1 MTALRLSPKLTT
13 PVWAAF
19 RRHCH
24 HFLAIGYQ
32 EALPRILTEP
42 DEETD
47 ITGYICEAL
56 KDWFRAH
63 PKESAGFDV
72 HDDPPLRQSGKT
84 GKRRARTD
92 IIITFAAGVRP
103 EFFFEAKRLHRK
115 KAVGS
120 RYTAAGGMG
129 CFISG
134 RYASNYTEVAMIGYV
149 QTDTLERWH
158 GELQERVQDEGGDLK
173 LETTEAGV
181 RFESAFPLEWASTH
195 RRDER
200 SAVRVFHILLDCRK
214 PNNEQ
219 DN

>member
-1 MTALRLSPKLTT
+1 MTASRFSPKLTT

-24 HFLAIGYQ
+24 RFLAIGYQ

-47 ITGYICEAL
+47 ITGYICEEM
-56 KDWFRAH
+56 KDWFRLH
-63 PKESAGFDV
+63 PEESAGFDV

-84 GKRRARTD
+84 GKRRSRTD

-103 EFFFEAKRLHRK
+103 EFFFESKRLHRK
-115 KAVGS
+115 KAVGA
-120 RYTAAGGMG
+120 RYTDAGGMG

-134 RYASNYTEVAMIGYV
+134 RYASRCAEAAMIGYV

-158 GELQERVQDEGGDLK
+158 SELQERVRNEASELK
-173 LETTEAGV
+173 LENSEATV
-181 RFESAFPLEWASTH
+181 RFLEAFPLEWASTH
-195 RRDER
+195 RREGL
-200 SAVRVFHILLDCRK
+200 SSVRLLHILFDCRK
-214 PNNEQ
+214 PGHENE
-219 DN
+219 N

>member
-1 MTALRLSPKLTT
+1 MTAPRFSPKLTT

-24 HFLAIGYQ
+24 RFLSIGYQ
-32 EALPRILTEP
+32 EALPRILAEP

-47 ITGYICEAL
+47 ITGYVCEAL
-56 KDWFRAH
+56 KDWFRSH

-103 EFFFEAKRLHRK
+103 EFFFESKRLHRK

-120 RYTAAGGMG
+120 RYTDAGGMG

-134 RYASNYTEVAMIGYV
+134 RYAGNYGEAAMIGYV
-149 QTDTLERWH
+149 QTDTLECWH
-158 GELQERVQDEGGDLK
+158 KELQERVQNEAKELK
-173 LETTEAGV
+173 LKSKEASV
-181 RFESAFPLEWASTH
+181 KFDSAFPLEWASTH
-195 RRDER
+195 CRDGLG
-200 SAVRVFHILLDCRK
+200 SVRLFHLLLDCRK
-214 PNNEQ
+214 HGQ
-219 DN
+219 DKTN